1 MPRDYLKKATHT
13 AKSDASEVHE
23 TVKTILADI
32 EAGGDAKA
40 MEYAAKFDKYEGN
53 VLLTADEIEA
63 ACALVSDKLKEDIRF
78 AHDNVRRFAEAQKA
92 TVSDVEVEIVPG
104 VLAGQKACLLYT
116 SPSPRDQRGSRM
128 PSSA

>member
-63 ACALVSDKLKEDIRF
+63 ACALVSDKLKEDIRLSLI
-78 AHDNVRRFAEAQKA
+78 H
-92 TVSDVEVEIVPG
+92 I
-104 VLAGQKACLLYT
+104 
-116 SPSPRDQRGSRM
+116 
-128 PSSA
+128 